1 VSRGQGGSHCKEAW
15 LKLLNNKKFW
25 RSIGERLFAKT
36 SCWIVSA
43 FAAVWGGSI
52 RPAPKSSG
60 SGFLATSF
68 VETITF
74 RMRGPVRLFRV
85 VFLLSVVLDVLWA
98 AVPSSAEPKLVVFVL
113 DRVSL
118 RDVMNARAPAIQ
130 KLLSGSAVGL
140 MNTVGASARTPE
152 AAYVTI
158 SAGAHAAATS
168 QAGEFAGAWERL
180 EEGSAWEVFLRRT
193 GVRTSKRAIL
203 CLGLPSILNAN
214 LERATG
220 ATPGA
225 LGGMV
230 SQLGRTACIGC
241 PDAPKPRASI
251 ERFAPLLV
259 MRRSGI
265 VDEGDVSSDLLRPD
279 PSAPFGVSTDPIKL
293 ERAFLKTDAAVVV
306 VDLGETSRAEAYR
319 PWLAP
324 EAALHHRLEAVRR
337 ADLLVRR
344 LMRHVNLRHTVVCLV
359 SGFPPLSLDG
369 RVETPGFV
377 SFTGLPAG
385 VLASS
390 TTQTPGLIANIDI
403 LPTVAELLKL
413 RKPEDVLL
421 TGSPARVVPAEG
433 HLQELCAFEGMME
446 LERQMAAGPLAGVL
460 GVIAGL
466 LVLAASLVVVF
477 SVAGRRAG
485 EGARSA
491 GEERV
496 RCAGRL
502 RACRCA
508 VGVAALF
515 PAVLVLVPLVQYVGV
530 DSAVGYWV
538 AAFGLWLVL
547 SVPAVLLPSKAL
559 RYALAVVVLVVCA
572 ALILAAVGWGLTAAG
587 AGRVVRV
594 DAPWFFI
601 SLSVL
606 SDFPLIGVRFHGL
619 GNELMGVL
627 IGSLLSLV
635 CLTVS
640 PARTAWHRFWLWLV
654 AVGTAVFIGHPL
666 LGDNAGGAAS
676 AVFGFGAAA
685 VVLGGSRVRLKTLL
699 GLGALAIGLVVGLA
713 VFDAALGGVT
723 HLGRTALVLK
733 HQGAGYLWALVGR
746 KLALNFSLA
755 ADPRALWFYAGVA
768 VLVGVWTSLLPGFT
782 REVLQRRSHLR
793 RLVLC
798 ASISAAAAFL
808 LNDTGV
814 IPAGFVAAG
823 AILAFAEA
831 LVDEASVAF
840 AEDSACLSK
849 NQ

>member
-1 VSRGQGGSHCKEAW
+1 
-15 LKLLNNKKFW
+15 LLNNKKFW
-25 RSIGERLFAKT
+25 RSIGGRLFAKT

-85 VFLLSVVLDVLWA
+85 VFWLSVVLDVLW

-118 RDVMNARAPAIQ
+118 REVMNARAPAIQ
-130 KLLSGSAVGL
+130 KLLSESAVGL
-140 MNTVGASARTPE
+140 MNTAGASARTPE

-193 GVRTSKRAIL
+193 GVRASKRAIL

-214 LERATG
+214 LEKATG

-225 LGGMV
+225 LGEMV

-279 PSAPFGVSTDPIKL
+279 PAAPFGVSTDPIKL

-344 LMRHVNLRHTVVCLV
+344 LMRHVNLQHTVVCLV
-359 SGFPPLSLDG
+359 SGFPPLSPDG
-369 RVETPGFV
+369 RVESPGFV
-377 SFTGLPAG
+377 SFTGLPVG
-385 VLASS
+385 VLTSS
-390 TTQTPGLIANIDI
+390 TTQTAGLVANIDI
-403 LPTVAELLKL
+403 LPTVAEILKL
-413 RKPEDVLL
+413 RKPEGVLL
-421 TGSPARVVPAEG
+421 TGSPARAVPAVG
-433 HLQELCAFEGMME
+433 HLQGLCALEGMIE

-466 LVLAASLVVVF
+466 LVLAASLVAVF
-477 SVAGRRAG
+477 SVAGRRA
-485 EGARSA
+485 EAGAQSA
-491 GEERV
+491 GRERV
-496 RCAGRL
+496 RGAGRL

-515 PAVLVLVPLVQYVGV
+515 PAVLVLVPLAQYAGV
-530 DSAVGYWV
+530 DSAAEYWV

-547 SVPAVLLPSKAL
+547 SVPAALLPSNAL

-587 AGRVVRV
+587 AVGA

-619 GNELMGVL
+619 SNELMGVL

-699 GLGALAIGLVVGLA
+699 GLGTLAIGLVVGLA
-713 VFDAALGGVT
+713 VFDAALGGTT

-755 ADPRALWFYAGVA
+755 VDPRALWFYAGVA

-782 REVLQRRSHLR
+782 REVLQRRPYLR
-793 RLVLC
+793 RLILC
-798 ASISAAAAFL
+798 AGISAAAAFL

-831 LVDEASVAF
+831 LVDEASGDF
-840 AEDSACLSK
+840 AEDSAYLSQ